1 MDTARPLSRRPDG
14 IPIYTYDRLPN
25 VPPVSVMRANRDLM
39 DLPAG
44 GHQHAH
50 DFLLLAWVEAG
61 GASLRINH
69 RDWRM
74 EDGDV
79 YIVAP
84 GEVLGTDDPTGW
96 EQTDVWGIYFPPDVL
111 GTPAPGGFLPWR
123 SHPLLFPFVR
133 GVEGGIHRV
142 NVPPGERELWS
153 RRVRLL
159 RDELQRRRDGYHESV
174 MALLTLLLVEV
185 GRLAADAASDLRLRN
200 EPMLADVF
208 GFIEEHY
215 HEPISL
221 RDVASAVYLTPGH
234 LTTIVRRKT
243 GRTVL
248 GWIGERRMAE
258 ARRLLVESSLSIEE
272 IGRQVGFNDPG
283 YFVRSFKRAHGATP
297 RDWRRAG
304 RV

>member
-1 MDTARPLSRRPDG
+1 MDTVRPLSRRPDG
-14 IPIYTYDRLPN
+14 VPIYTYDRLPS
-25 VPPVSVMRANRDLM
+25 VPPVSIMRVNGEVP
-39 DLPAG
+39 DLPVG

-61 GASLRINH
+61 GASLRIDD
-69 RDWRM
+69 RRWRM

-79 YIVAP
+79 YIIAP
-84 GEVLGTDDPTGW
+84 GEVLGADDPTGW
-96 EQTDVWGIYFPPDVL
+96 EQTDVWGIFFPSDVL
-111 GTPAPGGFLPWR
+111 GTPAPGTFLPWR

-142 NVPPGERELWS
+142 NVPPGDRELWS

-159 RDELQRRRDGYHESV
+159 SDELQRRRDGYHESV

-185 GRLAADAASDLRLRN
+185 GRLASDAASDLRLRN

-221 RDVASAVYLTPGH
+221 RDVASAVYLSPGH

-248 GWIGERRMAE
+248 EWIGERRMTE
-258 ARRLLVESSLSIEE
+258 ARRLLVESGLSVTE
-272 IGRQVGFNDPG
+272 IAQQVGFNDPG

-304 RV
+304 HV